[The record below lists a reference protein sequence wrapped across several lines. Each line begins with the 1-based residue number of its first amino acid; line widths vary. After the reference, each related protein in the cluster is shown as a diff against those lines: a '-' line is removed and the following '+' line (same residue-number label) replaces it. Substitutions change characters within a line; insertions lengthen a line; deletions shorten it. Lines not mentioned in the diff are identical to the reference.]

1 MVASYPTS
9 TPWEGFVAQTVLLA
23 VLGGLGQ
30 GLLIGLAAAAGEP
43 LYRAAF
49 PRLLALAPG
58 FTWRGALTRPGA
70 TALVVGALLAPVMA
84 AYQVVYYAIGQAV
97 GFWSPADLP
106 YENIFSAPAPW
117 LLPASVGYT
126 AATFE
131 EFTFRLFAI
140 PLLAGLF
147 ARLVRRR
154 GAALC
159 AAIVVSAVVWAFL
172 HSTYPQDPFFARG
185 LEITLAGIAFGF
197 LMVRFGILA
206 SLAVHYTFDAFDSAL
221 VLANANALPTSLAA
235 YAITAVPLAVGAF
248 AFARAWRRGGFPSAG
263 PLRNGALARAAAPA
277 AAVRVAAPRA
287 WVYERLSTRRRVA
300 AGGLGV
306 VGLAAAL
313 GLGGLTQEHPFAFG
327 RAEAVARAA
336 AAVRALGV
344 DPAGW
349 RAVATLESRS
359 AEPAAAYLR
368 EVGGRAAVKELYGPF
383 IPTTAWE
390 VRFTRPRVA
399 DEYRVELLPDA
410 AAADGPFAVAARLG
424 ETTPGGRL
432 GEAEARWLALAYVA
446 TRPGWAGKTP
456 LVVESSTQERP
467 SRTDHAL
474 TLAQAGVWYGEA
486 EARAELNVVGDQVSG
501 YRPLVKLPEAWERAR
516 SATRVQDV
524 AAIGLVGLFGL
535 VVVGLAVARL
545 VGLARAHRLPR
556 RPALWAAGGFA
567 ALDLVG
573 ELNGLPLFFQGYET
587 ALPEET
593 YAAGRLAGMVALLVL
608 GAAVAGAVAPLLLA
622 LWRERFGAGLVPA
635 AEARRDWGLDG
646 ALCGLV
652 LPLAGLGVA
661 GAAGALGVDLPLVR
675 SAGTAGVATAAPFVA
690 ALAGLR
696 WTLLGLAAGMA
707 GYLIVRERV
716 GGDRWAL
723 LLCGAAPVVAAV
735 LARSPVE
742 AAEACGGMLALLVAA
757 AGAARWL
764 LRANLLAY
772 FVAAAAWALVG
783 AAVPLVQ
790 ARDAFL

>member
-1 MVASYPTS
+1 RSERTDLRVAPSAPEAADEARARVEVVVQGDQPGELRQLLKVPEAWTRRYEAIRSANNLAETIDLVAGTLPLGLALLWVLVRRWARGDVRWRPALWLGGVGGVLAGAGLLNELPRMVASYPTS

-159 AAIVVSAVVWAFL
+159 AAVVVSAVVWAFL

-474 TLAQAGVWYGEA
+474 TLAQAG
-486 EARAELNVVGDQVSG
+486 
-501 YRPLVKLPEAWERAR
+501 
-516 SATRVQDV
+516 
-524 AAIGLVGLFGL
+524 
-535 VVVGLAVARL
+535 
-545 VGLARAHRLPR
+545 
-556 RPALWAAGGFA
+556 
-567 ALDLVG
+567 
-573 ELNGLPLFFQGYET
+573 
-587 ALPEET
+587 
-593 YAAGRLAGMVALLVL
+593 
-608 GAAVAGAVAPLLLA
+608 
-622 LWRERFGAGLVPA
+622 
-635 AEARRDWGLDG
+635 
-646 ALCGLV
+646 
-652 LPLAGLGVA
+652 
-661 GAAGALGVDLPLVR
+661 
-675 SAGTAGVATAAPFVA
+675 
-690 ALAGLR
+690 
-696 WTLLGLAAGMA
+696 
-707 GYLIVRERV
+707 
-716 GGDRWAL
+716 
-723 LLCGAAPVVAAV
+723 
-735 LARSPVE
+735 
-742 AAEACGGMLALLVAA
+742 
-757 AGAARWL
+757 
-764 LRANLLAY
+764 
-772 FVAAAAWALVG
+772 
-783 AAVPLVQ
+783 
-790 ARDAFL
+790 